1 MSCYTEI
8 YVAIQLKKSYR
19 FHNIKVSHTQ
29 NEEMS
34 ILNYSIKFIKTLF
47 SLKCLL
53 KCLIFGPLIIICAF
67 LAFWLYLSTES
78 IANLVG
84 IDEAAK
90 YSYDYIIVGGGTAGC
105 VLANR
110 LSENPEISVLLIEAG
125 GTFSPL
131 SMIPFL
137 TSQQQRTQN
146 DWKLET
152 TSQKYS
158 SFGFVDQVSKSMLCK
173 KDE

>member
-1 MSCYTEI
+1 
-8 YVAIQLKKSYR
+8 
-19 FHNIKVSHTQ
+19 
-29 NEEMS
+29 MS
-34 ILNYSIKFIKTLF
+34 ILNHLLNFIKTLPKRML
-47 SLKCLL
+47 SLKFLL
-53 KCLIFGPLIIICAF
+53 KCIIYGPLIIVCAL

-84 IDEAAK
+84 LDEAAK

-105 VLANR
+105 ILASR

-125 GTFSPL
+125 GTFSPF
-131 SMIPFL
+131 SKIPFL

-158 SFGFVDQVSKSMLCK
+158 SFGFVDQVNDSVHISNKMK
-173 KDE
+173 

>member
-1 MSCYTEI
+1 M
-8 YVAIQLKKSYR
+8 L
-19 FHNIKVSHTQ
+19 
-29 NEEMS
+29 
-34 ILNYSIKFIKTLF
+34 
-47 SLKCLL
+47 SLKFLL
-53 KCLIFGPLIIICAF
+53 KCIIYVPLIIICAF
-67 LAFWLYLSTES
+67 LAFWMYLSTES

-84 IDEAAK
+84 LDEAAK

-105 VLANR
+105 ILASR

-125 GTFSPL
+125 GTFSPF

-158 SFGFVDQVSKSMLCK
+158 SFGFVDQVKFHQIKSNQM
-173 KDE
+173 